1 MSNTNPMRKSRA
13 LSCNWTGKMSTYIQ
27 ETVMSKKSMVNMYA
41 LKGKDVEPESFS
53 VHACMSRDE

>member
-1 MSNTNPMRKSRA
+1 MRKSRA

-27 ETVMSKKSMVNMYA
+27 ETVMLKKSMVNMYA